1 MDTCVRGSRFFLG
14 GGIANS
20 DKMPGLY
27 TDPRTVLPVYKE
39 QVSTGVP
46 FTGTNRSIGVFKL
59 TGIIDS
65 SLENNA

>member
-1 MDTCVRGSRFFLG
+1 MSTRVHGSRFFLG
-14 GGIANS
+14 

-46 FTGTNRSIGVFKL
+46 FTVTNRSIGVFKL

>member
-1 MDTCVRGSRFFLG
+1 MS
-14 GGIANS
+14 
-20 DKMPGLY
+20 GLY

-46 FTGTNRSIGVFKL
+46 FTGTNRSIGVFRL
-59 TGIIDS
+59 TGLIVA